1 MPSKTTFLAGFA
13 TGYVLGARAGR
24 ERYEQIMRQ
33 ARSFAN
39 NPKVQE
45 TAETLQTQAVD
56 LASSAKDK
64 VSDKVASRRSGTE
77 TETYEVVEMRGID
90 EQAGSNGRIGI

>member
-24 ERYEQIMRQ
+24 QRYEQIAAA
-33 ARSFAN
+33 ARNFAS

-45 TAETLQTQAVD
+45 TAGSLQTQAAD
-56 LASSAKDK
+56 LAATAKE
-64 VSDKVASRRSGTE
+64 KVASRRSAAADD
-77 TETYEVVEMRGID
+77 TYDVVEMRGVTD
-90 EQAGSNGRIGI
+90 QAGSNGRIGI

>member
-33 ARSFAN
+33 ARNFAN

-45 TAETLQTQAVD
+45 TAGTLQTQAVD
-56 LASSAKDK
+56 LAASAKDK

-90 EQAGSNGRIGI
+90 EQAGSNGRIGL

>member
-24 ERYEQIMRQ
+24 ERYEQIMRS

-45 TAETLQTQAVD
+45 TAGTLQTQAVD
-56 LASSAKDK
+56 LAASAKDK
-64 VSDKVASRRSGTE
+64 VTSRRSGSE